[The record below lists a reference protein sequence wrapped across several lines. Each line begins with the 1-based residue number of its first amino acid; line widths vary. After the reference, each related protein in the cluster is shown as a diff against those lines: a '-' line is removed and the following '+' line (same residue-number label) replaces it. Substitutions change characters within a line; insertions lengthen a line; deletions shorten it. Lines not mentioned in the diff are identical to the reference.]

1 MDGKTSLDAANQK
14 LQRLGIQLTPLR
26 RAVLEAM
33 HGQPGRPSVDALC
46 RLLAPRFH
54 HINPTAVRNAV
65 RVFDKMGLL
74 PAPNGDESS
83 RAG

>member
-1 MDGKTSLDAANQK
+1 VTLEAANKK
-14 LQRLGIQLTPLR
+14 LQRLGLRLTPLR

-33 HGQPGRPSVDALC
+33 HAQPGRPSVEALC

-54 HINPTAVRNAV
+54 HVNPTAVRNAV
-65 RVFDKMGLL
+65 RVFDKMGLS
-74 PAPNGDESS
+74 PESNGDSS